1 MKSLLLLTKKNL
13 KLLLRAKAS
22 ALIVI
27 FAPLLIILILGLSYN
42 TSGPFGLRI
51 GVYSTSFTEDVNSFM
66 ASLQEQ
72 EFKIVKYEAS
82 LNECVEDI
90 KLGFVHTCINVPES
104 LKVEG
109 NTAKEITFYVDPS
122 KINLVYMIQETLKTK
137 FNFKAQQISQE
148 ITANILTKLSATK
161 TTLGEKSSL
170 LSSAKEKGL
179 SASTSTESVRA
190 TLASLD
196 LALPVNIYN
205 VSVSNTTA
213 RITTASSKIE
223 EAITKVSAT
232 NLTATEKA
240 AIRAL
245 LEDANT
251 KLTSASNNTNDSGS
265 TSLTTIISSLETDL
279 NSAKTKLSTASSTIS
294 TTSASLVTATAG
306 LQESVASLDTVLV
319 ALNDVQSNLNSI
331 TVTDPATIAS
341 PLVTKIEKVSPD
353 STYLNYLF
361 PALLVLVVMFT
372 SLLLGTTLVLMEKN
386 SPAFLRNFFLPLHKV
401 TFIASTYLTTLV
413 LILVQIVIILGV
425 SLFFLH
431 DSLTAIPTIFLILL
445 LAASVFTFLGM
456 GIGYLFTS
464 EETGVLASISL
475 GSILL
480 FLSGV
485 ILPLESVSP
494 WLRDLTFFNPYV
506 IAEKLIREVFI
517 FNSPLSMMWVDL
529 LTLLGYVVVLFLLIL
544 IAESMLH
551 HNIVNR
557 FMRHHHRQV
566 REKEKLNKTEV

>member
-104 LKVEG
+104 LKVDG

>member
-104 LKVEG
+104 LKVDG

-265 TSLTTIISSLETDL
+265 TSLTTIISS
-279 NSAKTKLSTASSTIS
+279 
-294 TTSASLVTATAG
+294 
-306 LQESVASLDTVLV
+306 
-319 ALNDVQSNLNSI
+319 
-331 TVTDPATIAS
+331 P
-341 PLVTKIEKVSPD
+341 
-353 STYLNYLF
+353 
-361 PALLVLVVMFT
+361 
-372 SLLLGTTLVLMEKN
+372 
-386 SPAFLRNFFLPLHKV
+386 
-401 TFIASTYLTTLV
+401 
-413 LILVQIVIILGV
+413 
-425 SLFFLH
+425 
-431 DSLTAIPTIFLILL
+431 
-445 LAASVFTFLGM
+445 
-456 GIGYLFTS
+456 
-464 EETGVLASISL
+464 
-475 GSILL
+475 
-480 FLSGV
+480 
-485 ILPLESVSP
+485 
-494 WLRDLTFFNPYV
+494 
-506 IAEKLIREVFI
+506 
-517 FNSPLSMMWVDL
+517 
-529 LTLLGYVVVLFLLIL
+529 
-544 IAESMLH
+544 
-551 HNIVNR
+551 
-557 FMRHHHRQV
+557 
-566 REKEKLNKTEV
+566 